1 MGLYTFCTSR
11 SGGLEDIGCSTQDKI
26 RCPSEHQAQIKGSL
40 RKGIRYDTLTNQ
52 YSRLTISHRL
62 RTRSVTMMSG
72 STSPRQGLSYPEPTS
87 RRFMSFARTDATR
100 GGASQQ
106 SQKINVL
113 RRKTCHFR
121 LSPKLILHIRSVL
134 LARQATK
141 KRLAHTRKI
150 DRIGKL

>member
-1 MGLYTFCTSR
+1 
-11 SGGLEDIGCSTQDKI
+11 
-26 RCPSEHQAQIKGSL
+26 
-40 RKGIRYDTLTNQ
+40 
-52 YSRLTISHRL
+52 
-62 RTRSVTMMSG
+62 
-72 STSPRQGLSYPEPTS
+72 
-87 RRFMSFARTDATR
+87 MSFARTDATR